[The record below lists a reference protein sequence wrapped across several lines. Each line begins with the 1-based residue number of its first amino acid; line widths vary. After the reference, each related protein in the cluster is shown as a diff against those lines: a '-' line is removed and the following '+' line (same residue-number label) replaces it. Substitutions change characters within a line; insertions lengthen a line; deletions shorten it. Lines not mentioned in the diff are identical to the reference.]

1 MIALGSGMTIPL
13 DEDEIYES
21 FAMNNYISNFHRTTN
36 SHQEIIEDEFERYNQ
51 IFSLESFQNS
61 DKDEELNDEEIYM
74 NKDNSK
80 STTIPL
86 SKRTEHSKEDI
97 KINPKEKNKICK
109 IYCPKDI
116 KKILKENNFPD
127 DITKKIKEGYI
138 KDEDKQSVVFFK
150 LKAKPD
156 AKEKIKPEKK
166 KKSNSVLVGFG
177 QRADDKITN
186 KKDKVLIGRKKQSE
200 INEGKKGKHNKY
212 SADNIKKK
220 NKRILFSNVIDY
232 SNMFINKYR
241 TNCEQKGE
249 LLYLNYKKYIN
260 NLTKNKEI
268 ALLKMK
274 MKDLISL
281 EVTKKKKSN
290 SDKFFNRNYINH
302 ILEVTEKNNET
313 IQNFFNNITFEDWID
328 IFTKKKEDY
337 NLKEFNG
344 LQSALKNVAKE
355 CKDDGE
361 YFSRFLFHLF
371 NYKNWFYNKKGR
383 ERKKDNIEL

>member
-1 MIALGSGMTIPL
+1 MIIPL

-21 FAMNNYISNFHRTTN
+21 FPMNNYISNFHRTTGAD
-36 SHQEIIEDEFERYNQ
+36 QEIIEDEFERYNQ

-86 SKRTEHSKEDI
+86 SKITEHSKEDI

-109 IYCPKDI
+109 IYYPKDI

-127 DITKKIKEGYI
+127 DITKKIKEDYI
-138 KDEDKQSVVFFK
+138 KDEDKQSVICVRFK
-150 LKAKPD
+150 NSPD
-156 AKEKIKPEKK
+156 AKEKKKHEKK

-177 QRADDKITN
+177 QGTDDKITN

-200 INEGKKGKHNKY
+200 IKKGKIGKHNKY

-232 SNMFINKYR
+232 NNMFINKYK

-249 LLYLNYKKYIN
+249 LLYLNYKKYVN

-274 MKDLISL
+274 LKDLLSL

-313 IQNFFNNITFEDWID
+313 FQNFFNNITFEDWID
-328 IFTKKKEDY
+328 IFTKKKEDF

-344 LQSALKNVAKE
+344 LQSALKNIAKE

-361 YFSRFLFHLF
+361 YFTKFIFHLF

-383 ERKKDNIEL
+383 ERKKANIEL

>member
-1 MIALGSGMTIPL
+1 MIIPL

-21 FAMNNYISNFHRTTN
+21 FPMNNYISNFHRTTGAD
-36 SHQEIIEDEFERYNQ
+36 QEIIEDEFERYNQ

-80 STTIPL
+80 SSTMPL

-109 IYCPKDI
+109 IYYPKDI

-127 DITKKIKEGYI
+127 DITKKIKEDYI
-138 KDEDKQSVVFFK
+138 KDEDKQSVICVRFK
-150 LKAKPD
+150 NSPD
-156 AKEKIKPEKK
+156 AKEKKKPEKK

-177 QRADDKITN
+177 QGTDDKITN

-200 INEGKKGKHNKY
+200 IKKGKIGKHNKY

-220 NKRILFSNVIDY
+220 NKRILFSNIIDY
-232 SNMFINKYR
+232 SNMFINKYK

-249 LLYLNYKKYIN
+249 LLYLNYKKYVN

-274 MKDLISL
+274 LKDLLSL

-290 SDKFFNRNYINH
+290 SDKYFNRNNIINH

-361 YFSRFLFHLF
+361 YFTRFVFHLF

-383 ERKKDNIEL
+383 ERKKANIEL

>member
-1 MIALGSGMTIPL
+1 MIIPL

-21 FAMNNYISNFHRTTN
+21 FPMNNYISNFHRTTGAD
-36 SHQEIIEDEFERYNQ
+36 QEIIEDEFERYNQ

-97 KINPKEKNKICK
+97 KINSKEKNKICK
-109 IYCPKDI
+109 IYYPKDI
-116 KKILKENNFPD
+116 KKILKQNNFPD
-127 DITKKIKEGYI
+127 YITKAIKDGYI
-138 KDEDKQSVVFFK
+138 KDEDEQSVVFFK

-166 KKSNSVLVGFG
+166 KKSNSVFVGFG
-177 QRADDKITN
+177 QGTDDKITN

-200 INEGKKGKHNKY
+200 IKKGKIGKHNKY

-232 SNMFINKYR
+232 SNMFINKYK

-249 LLYLNYKKYIN
+249 LLYLNYKKYVN

-274 MKDLISL
+274 LKDLLSL

-290 SDKFFNRNYINH
+290 SDKFFNRNNIINH

-355 CKDDGE
+355 CKDDCE

>member
-1 MIALGSGMTIPL
+1 MITLYSEMTIPL
-13 DEDEIYES
+13 DEDEINES
-21 FAMNNYISNFHRTTN
+21 FPMNNYISNFHRTTN

-166 KKSNSVLVGFG
+166 KKSNGLLVGFG
-177 QRADDKITN
+177 QRTDDKITN

-220 NKRILFSNVIDY
+220 NKRILFSNIIDY
-232 SNMFINKYR
+232 SNMFINKYK

-249 LLYLNYKKYIN
+249 LLYLNYKKYVN

-274 MKDLISL
+274 LKDLLSL

-313 IQNFFNNITFEDWID
+313 IQIFFNNITFEDWID
-328 IFTKKKEDY
+328 IFTKKKEDF

-344 LQSALKNVAKE
+344 LQSALKNIAKE

-361 YFSRFLFHLF
+361 YFTKFIFHLF

-383 ERKKDNIEL
+383 ERKKANIEL

>member
-1 MIALGSGMTIPL
+1 MIIPL

-21 FAMNNYISNFHRTTN
+21 FPMNNYISNFHRTTGAD
-36 SHQEIIEDEFERYNQ
+36 QEIIEDEFERYNQ

-109 IYCPKDI
+109 IYYPKDI

-127 DITKKIKEGYI
+127 DITKKIKERYI
-138 KDEDKQSVVFFK
+138 KDGDKQSVFCVRFK
-150 LKAKPD
+150 NSPD
-156 AKEKIKPEKK
+156 AKEKKKPEKK

-177 QRADDKITN
+177 QGTDDKITN

-200 INEGKKGKHNKY
+200 IKKGKIGKHNKY

-232 SNMFINKYR
+232 SNMFINKYK

-249 LLYLNYKKYIN
+249 LLYLNYKKYVN

-274 MKDLISL
+274 LKDLLSL

-290 SDKFFNRNYINH
+290 SDKFFNRNYITH
-302 ILEVTEKNNET
+302 ILEVTEKNNKI

-355 CKDDGE
+355 CKDDYSIYSIIKIGFIIKKE
-361 YFSRFLFHLF
+361 EKEKKTIL
-371 NYKNWFYNKKGR
+371 NYKFL
-383 ERKKDNIEL
+383 ISIITI

>member
-1 MIALGSGMTIPL
+1 MIIPL

-21 FAMNNYISNFHRTTN
+21 FPMNNYISNFHRTTN

-86 SKRTEHSKEDI
+86 SKITEHSKEDI

-109 IYCPKDI
+109 IYYPKDI

-127 DITKKIKEGYI
+127 DITKKIKEDYI
-138 KDEDKQSVVFFK
+138 KDEDKQSVICVRFK
-150 LKAKPD
+150 NSPD
-156 AKEKIKPEKK
+156 AKEKKKHEKK

-177 QRADDKITN
+177 QGTDDKITN

-200 INEGKKGKHNKY
+200 IKKGKIGKHNKY

-232 SNMFINKYR
+232 SNMFINKYKI
-241 TNCEQKGE
+241 NCEQKGE
-249 LLYLNYKKYIN
+249 LLYLNYKKYVN

-274 MKDLISL
+274 LKDLLSL

-313 IQNFFNNITFEDWID
+313 IHNFFNNITFEDWID

-344 LQSALKNVAKE
+344 LQSALKNIAKE

-361 YFSRFLFHLF
+361 YFTKFIFHLF

-383 ERKKDNIEL
+383 ERKKANIEL

>member
-1 MIALGSGMTIPL
+1 MITLYSEMTIPL
-13 DEDEIYES
+13 DEDEINES
-21 FAMNNYISNFHRTTN
+21 FAMNNYISNFHRTTGAD
-36 SHQEIIEDEFERYNQ
+36 QEIIEDEFERYNQ

-86 SKRTEHSKEDI
+86 SKITEHSKEDI

-109 IYCPKDI
+109 IYYPKDI

-138 KDEDKQSVVFFK
+138 KDEDKQSVICVKFK
-150 LKAKPD
+150 NSPD
-156 AKEKIKPEKK
+156 AKEKKKPEKK

-177 QRADDKITN
+177 QGTDDKITN

-232 SNMFINKYR
+232 SNMFINKYK

-249 LLYLNYKKYIN
+249 LLYLNYKKYVN

-274 MKDLISL
+274 LKDLLSL

-290 SDKFFNRNYINH
+290 SDK
-302 ILEVTEKNNET
+302 
-313 IQNFFNNITFEDWID
+313 
-328 IFTKKKEDY
+328 
-337 NLKEFNG
+337 
-344 LQSALKNVAKE
+344 
-355 CKDDGE
+355 
-361 YFSRFLFHLF
+361 
-371 NYKNWFYNKKGR
+371 
-383 ERKKDNIEL
+383 

>member
-1 MIALGSGMTIPL
+1 MIIPL
-13 DEDEIYES
+13 DEDEINES

-109 IYCPKDI
+109 IYYPKDI

-138 KDEDKQSVVFFK
+138 KDEDEQSVVFFK

-177 QRADDKITN
+177 QGTYDKITN

-200 INEGKKGKHNKY
+200 IKKGKIGKHNKY

-220 NKRILFSNVIDY
+220 NKRILFSNVIYY
-232 SNMFINKYR
+232 SNMFINKYK

-249 LLYLNYKKYIN
+249 LLYLNYKKYVN

-274 MKDLISL
+274 LKDLLSL

-313 IQNFFNNITFEDWID
+313 IHNFFNNITFEDWID

-361 YFSRFLFHLF
+361 YFTRFIFHLF